1 MNNKIS
7 AEYPV
12 THLDAVVVEVL
23 RNELLHNLRRG
34 GRQFGGLHDDAVAG
48 RDGAAD
54 RVQQQVDRVVP
65 RPDDQHHA
73 VWVGLDLLVG

>member
-23 RNELLHNLRRG
+23 RNELLHDLRRG
-34 GRQFGGLHDDAVAG
+34 GCQFGGLHDDAVAG
-48 RDGAAD
+48 SDGAAD

-65 RPDDQHHA
+65 RTDD
-73 VWVGLDLLVG
+73 